1 MVRLL
6 VLLMLFAGLSA
17 APALADGPGPTI
29 PKASGKPHPEG
40 NEFWRINHMLLMVH
54 DRDQTMRLGNRE
66 VQASLSECV
75 DCHAVNGDNGTPVS
89 AEDDRHFCRTCHDYV
104 AVKIDCFQCHNSRPE
119 APKQALRTP
128 DAADMPAIQAY
139 LQEASE

>member
-1 MVRLL
+1 MKRLF
-6 VLLMLFAGLSA
+6 VLLMLLAGLFA
-17 APALADGPGPTI
+17 APVLAGDLGPVI
-29 PKASGKPHPEG
+29 PRASGKPHPEG

-66 VQASLSECV
+66 VQASLAECV
-75 DCHAVNGDNGTPVS
+75 DCHAVNGADGAPVS
-89 AEDDRHFCRTCHDYV
+89 AEDERHFCRTCHDYV

-128 DAADMPAIQAY
+128 EPADMPGILAY
-139 LQEASE
+139 LKEAGE